1 MKIKENLIKLRCSKN
16 ISVYQLSKETGLN
29 ESIIRKIE
37 SGERTNPSIRTIA
50 KLCECLEIS
59 IDDFI
64 YNDIAK

>member
-1 MKIKENLIKLRCSKN
+1 MRIKVNLKELRNKKTMS
-16 ISVYQLSKETGLN
+16 IYQLSKATGLN

-37 SGERTNPSIRTIA
+37 SGERANPSIRTVA

-64 YNDIAK
+64 YNDLAK